1 MDVMEIV
8 RRLDAQER
16 LLHLIVGALAPEPTD
31 MEGTG
36 YDDLVETLADL
47 TEAVADVATTLR
59 AMPCGG
65 CARAV
70 PGNNSS
76 CAGV

>member
-1 MDVMEIV
+1 MDVSEIV

-31 MEGTG
+31 SEGTG

-59 AMPCGG
+59 AMPCSG
-65 CARAV
+65 CVRVAPTSV
-70 PGNNSS
+70 LSS
-76 CAGV
+76 AGV